1 MDFSQII
8 KEQREELEEIE
19 QRERI
24 IGREGLEKTKE
35 FLKYPNIL
43 AVMGVRRC
51 GKSIFSY
58 LFANRLR
65 RTKRV
70 IITGSNYNSFC
81 SS

>member
-35 FLKYPNIL
+35 FLKIQ
-43 AVMGVRRC
+43 MGFISGGFVPD
-51 GKSIFSY
+51 FQ
-58 LFANRLR
+58 
-65 RTKRV
+65 T
-70 IITGSNYNSFC
+70 
-81 SS
+81 